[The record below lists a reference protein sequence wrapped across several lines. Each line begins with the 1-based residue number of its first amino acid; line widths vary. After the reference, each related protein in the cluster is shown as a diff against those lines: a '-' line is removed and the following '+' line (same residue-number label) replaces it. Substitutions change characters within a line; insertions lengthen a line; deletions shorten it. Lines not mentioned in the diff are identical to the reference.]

1 MFAKTFKW
9 LVFLAIIK
17 ELSCAITFSLK
28 ETDLTAREG
37 SCIKI
42 TCGVNQRDDVVEAHW
57 FWIKNATW
65 NNVSFTG
72 PVIYSSNNIVRPVSP
87 GFAERVKYIGSPFSR
102 WKNDGTPSEE
112 CSIIICNLTKTDSG
126 NYSFRYIGKQG
137 IDKWM
142 TKPANITVTENPCP
156 ITFETPPAVNETKSI
171 TLTCSTSSS
180 CPSTLQIHP
189 QCPDSTRQSKE
200 DGNQKSITDTFKVTW
215 LDDGKE
221 FSCQDNQDSY
231 LIHNISVT
239 VEYAPKNTLA
249 EISPENI
256 VEGQNVTLSCSA
268 KGNPD
273 PTFTWYKNKEADG
286 VTGGVWD
293 IPSIGESWDGEYH
306 CKAINRHG
314 TITSNFV
321 RINVTYT
328 PEVEVRS
335 STSEVKQGDKLTLEC
350 YVKRSNPQPTTY
362 VWSKNGTIIWQRT
375 QLYVV
380 ERIEPE
386 DNDSYKCTATNTVG
400 TGTSKPLQIIVKYGP
415 RKTTISGIKG
425 NSSVGVDSPFTF
437 QCNTDANPAPIRYSW
452 YRYKKNKQMNSSQWT
467 SNTTVKNTLFLNKVQ
482 RSDEA
487 CYMCN
492 ATNLISTGEDSE
504 PKCIQVLY
512 APTSLTL
519 SMDAE
524 VREGQLITINCIV
537 ESFPLSQLTLTMTPT
552 STPPP
557 SESHFFEPANDWPPN
572 TLQHKF
578 NVTSAHTGNYCCT
591 ATNSLGSIKSQQ
603 RTLVVKYSPKDVT
616 IRAEPALIVNE
627 NKSLTLHCS
636 AKSYPPATSFTWM
649 KMTDGKSQIIW
660 RTHTFSLKSVSYS
673 DSGPYRCTARN
684 DIGAGD
690 SLQADV
696 KVNYAPKHTKIL
708 RAEDGTL
715 SVALSCSSHSY
726 PPVIQYLWYKENT
739 GEKDVKVHDR
749 QNYTVY
755 SDQPGVYYCI
765 AKNKINQIQSSE
777 KIHLFDR
784 SWMKVL
790 IFLFLITLIIV
801 LTIVFVYRQK
811 RKKSIQQG
819 TTNTLPCIGFLGW
832 RMGPRVRNRINEP
845 GMVEPFRSR
854 DDLLPEQPRRPKA
867 QRCRP
872 SPDCA
877 PASNINSVY
886 SFLNLPSEKQSES
899 AQGPSAQKPIRQQG
913 GHTQDDSLNYASLH
927 FGNKQQNKRA
937 EEEVYAIVKQDKKNQ
952 KRLEDYENISTA
964 HSAVS
969 PNPLNDDTDT
979 SEDELEMNYSQVN
992 FKAKTQ
998 RAARDLSSSDEE
1010 ETQYSHVKI

>member
-1 MFAKTFKW
+1 MFAKIFEW

-17 ELSCAITFSLK
+17 ELSCVDTFSLK

-42 TCGVNQRDDVVEAHW
+42 TCTVNKMVDVVDAHW
-57 FWIKNATW
+57 FWMKNATW
-65 NNVSFTG
+65 NKDSFTG
-72 PVIYSSNNIVRPVSP
+72 PVIYSSNNAVRSVSP
-87 GFAERVKYIGSPFSR
+87 GFAERVSYIGSPFSR

-126 NYSFRYIGKQG
+126 NYSFRYIGKQEK
-137 IDKWM
+137 DKWM
-142 TKPANITVTENPCP
+142 TKSLSHITVTENPCP
-156 ITFETPPAVNETKSI
+156 ITFETPPALTESKLI

-189 QCPDSTRQSKE
+189 QWPDSTKQSEKDE
-200 DGNQKSITDTFKVTW
+200 KLKRITDTFNVSW

-221 FSCQDNQDSY
+221 FSCQTQDNQDSY
-231 LIHNISVT
+231 LTRNISVT

-249 EISPENI
+249 EISPKDI
-256 VEGQNVTLSCSA
+256 VERQHVTLRCSA

-273 PTFTWYKNKEADG
+273 PTFTWYKNKEAGG
-286 VTGGVWD
+286 VTIAVWD

-306 CKAINRHG
+306 CEAKNKHG

-321 RINVTYT
+321 RINVTFK
-328 PEVEVRS
+328 PEVEVVS
-335 STSEVKQGDKLTLEC
+335 STSEVKQGDKLTLKC
-350 YVKRSNPQPTTY
+350 NVKRSNPQPTTY
-362 VWSKNGTIIWQRT
+362 DWSKIGSTIDGQRT

-380 ERIEPE
+380 ERIKPE
-386 DNDSYKCTATNTVG
+386 DKGSYTCTATNTVG
-400 TGTSKPLQIIVKYGP
+400 TGTSEPLQIIVKYGP
-415 RKTTISGIKG
+415 RKTTISNHGIKED
-425 NSSVGVDSPFTF
+425 SSVGVDSSIQF
-437 QCNTDANPAPIRYSW
+437 QCNTDANPAPMRYSW
-452 YRYKKNKQMNSSQWT
+452 YRYNTNKQIDSSQWT
-467 SNTTVKNTLFLNKVQ
+467 SRTTDKNTLRLNKVQ

-487 CYMCN
+487 CYICN

-504 PKCIQVLY
+504 PKCIQVMY
-512 APTSLTL
+512 APTSLKL

-524 VREGQLITINCIV
+524 VREGQLITINCTV
-537 ESFPLSQLTLTMTPT
+537 ESFPPSQLTLTMTPT
-552 STPPP
+552 STPQP
-557 SESHFFEPANDWPPN
+557 SERHFSEAANDWPPN
-572 TLQHKF
+572 TLQHKC
-578 NVTSAHTGNYCCT
+578 NVTSAHTGDYVCT
-591 ATNSLGSIKSQQ
+591 ATNSQGSTKSEQ
-603 RTLVVKYSPKDVT
+603 RTLIVKYSPKNVT

-636 AKSYPPATSFTWM
+636 AKSHPPATSFTWM
-649 KMTDGKSQIIW
+649 KMTDGKSKIIW

-673 DSGPYRCTARN
+673 DSGSYRCTACN
-684 DIGAGD
+684 EIGAGD

-708 RAEDGTL
+708 RAEDGTR

-726 PPVIQYLWYKENT
+726 PPVIQYIWYKENT

-755 SDQPGVYYCI
+755 SDQPGVYYCT
-765 AKNKINQIQSSE
+765 AKNKIDQIQSSE

-784 SWMKVL
+784 SWMKFL
-790 IFLFLITLIIV
+790 FIFFFLITLILI
-801 LTIVFVYRQK
+801 LTIVFVYRKK
-811 RKKSIQQG
+811 RKTSIQG
-819 TTNTLPCIGFLGW
+819 STNTLPCIGFLGW

-845 GMVEPFRSR
+845 SMAEPFRSR

-867 QRCRP
+867 QRCQP

-877 PASNINSVY
+877 PESNINSVY

-899 AQGPSAQKPIRQQG
+899 AQGPSAQRPIRQQG

-927 FGNKQQNKRA
+927 FGNKQQNKQA
-937 EEEVYAIVKQDKKNQ
+937 EEEVYAIVKQDKKNE

-964 HSAVS
+964 HSAIS

-979 SEDELEMNYSQVN
+979 SEDELEINYSQVN

-998 RAARDLSSSDEE
+998 RAA
-1010 ETQYSHVKI
+1010 